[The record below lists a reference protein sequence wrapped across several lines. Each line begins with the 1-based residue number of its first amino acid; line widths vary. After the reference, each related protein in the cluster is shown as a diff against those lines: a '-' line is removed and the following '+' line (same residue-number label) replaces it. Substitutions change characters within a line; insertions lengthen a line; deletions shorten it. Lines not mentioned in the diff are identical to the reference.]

1 MNWPEVSTIISALT
15 LLIVLVGGGVL
26 WGALTEKVSGHTKR
40 LDSHGGQIGALDVR
54 VNGHDVEIAKLVE
67 WKAGYNA
74 AASVGRHTP
83 EV

>member
-1 MNWPEVSTIISALT
+1 MNWAEVSAVVSLLT
-15 LLIVLVGGGVL
+15 LVLILVGGGAM
-26 WGALTEKVSGHTKR
+26 WGTLTEKVTGLTKR
-40 LDSHGGQIGALDVR
+40 ADGHKAEISALDVR

-74 AASVGRHTP
+74 AASVGRHTA